1 MYIVCWVDRVDGRF
15 IDRWEAY
22 DDKHDA
28 QKAYDFLVNENENL
42 WTASIC
48 KPVQSTDYFN
58 VQVTA

>member
-15 IDRWEAY
+15 IDRWETY

-28 QKAYDFLVNENENL
+28 QKTYDFLVNENENL

-48 KPVQSTDYFN
+48 KPIQSTDYFN

>member
-1 MYIVCWVDRVDGRF
+1 VDGRF
-15 IDRWEAY
+15 IDRWETY

-28 QKAYDFLVNENENL
+28 QKTYDFLVNENENL

-48 KPVQSTDYFN
+48 KPIQSTDYFN